1 MRPRESL
8 TTLGP
13 IGVPMGTVGREEVDP
28 DAHSAAPREQVLR
41 RMEGLHQASLYPV
54 GREKLSYGLD
64 LPQDQIDAAVASLL
78 SEALMEEPEA
88 GWYKLTEA
96 GRAAARA
103 AEAADQWAQ
112 TLPPDDV
119 SLYSTSGGLYRA
131 TPSAEDPEAPRLI
144 ISRRDSR
151 IELTPSES
159 ASVVGH
165 LDTAATALGELRK
178 TLEGRDAVEAEAELQ
193 EYLEPTAGVG
203 HNRPP
208 NVVEEIHELAE
219 EGSEALKREEV
230 RLGTLRAVQVALRYY
245 WERFAEAA
253 SSSAGKAFGTSLGAL
268 LVGLL
273 ADAVGALDALMEA
286 LGPLFK

>member
-1 MRPRESL
+1 MPNDDKSQKN
-8 TTLGP
+8 P
-13 IGVPMGTVGREEVDP
+13 IDP
-28 DAHSAAPREQVLR
+28 DTRSAALREQVLR
-41 RMEGLHQASLYPV
+41 RMEALHQASLYPV
-54 GREKLSYGLD
+54 GREKLIFGLD
-64 LPQDQIDAAVASLL
+64 SSQDQVDAAVASLV

-103 AEAADQWAQ
+103 AEAANQWSQ
-112 TLPPDDV
+112 TLPPDDG
-119 SLYSTSGGLYRA
+119 SLHSTSGGLYRA
-131 TPSAEDPEAPRLI
+131 TPSDEDAKAPRLTV
-144 ISRRDSR
+144 SRPDGRH

-159 ASVVGH
+159 ASVFRH
-165 LDTAATALGELRK
+165 MDTAATALGELRK
-178 TLEGRDAVEAEAELQ
+178 SLEGRDAVEVEVELQ
-193 EYLEPTAGVG
+193 EYLEPPAGIG

-230 RLGTLRAVQVALRYY
+230 RLGTLRAVQVALRYH

-253 SSSAGKAFGTSLGAL
+253 SSSAGKALGTSLVAL

-273 ADAVGALDALMEA
+273 ADAVGALDVLMEA